1 MSTTLE
7 QIYTTCTNKPAF
19 WDIVLKTEPR
29 MKKFIDEVLAAY
41 KPVRGRNPENI
52 ILKTDSYKL
61 TQYNMGFDEEFDP
74 DTQQKETLIGM
85 FASVEPRKGARDSHV
100 IVAGVN
106 ALANQ
111 LATIRVSMEDLKDAI
126 VFAAAHFSTPSHDG
140 RYHFNPLPWLKV
152 VLEYGGCL
160 PIKFCALPEGTIVP
174 VAVPLCTIENT
185 DPDCAQIVSHLEP
198 LIMQAI
204 WYPTT
209 VATNALGYSKAIK
222 SALCKTATDD
232 VVNGWLP
239 FALQD
244 FALRGVTGMDAAR
257 IGCGAVLYVTMG
269 SDTVPAVCHVMDT
282 MGDGKMLGYSVAAIE
297 HNQAMMQGRKGEFK
311 QVERVL
317 KAYPSGIVSY
327 VADTFDLRNFVEQVS
342 SSKLR
347 KLLMERDGTFVIR
360 PDSAM
365 PNEDGTE
372 MSPAETI
379 SAIFA
384 ILDKNLKDVNTV
396 NSKGFKVL
404 NSHYKVIYGDGL
416 NIPKITSILERMI
429 ADGWC
434 ASNIVF
440 GVGGNLA
447 QRIDRDTERFAM
459 KASEETFLI
468 EDSAGNSRIEVRNVC
483 KETPGK
489 QSKKGRFHIAEVD
502 GVIQCFTLGD
512 PKVKDLPNLLT
523 RYSENGNVS
532 TPLDNIRVIR
542 ERVNTY
548 RVALDF

>member
-1 MSTTLE
+1 MTNSLE
-7 QIYTTCTNKPAF
+7 TIYTNCTDKPAF
-19 WDIVLKTEPR
+19 WAMVRKTDPR
-29 MKKFIDEVLAAY
+29 MKKFIDEVLANH
-41 KPVRGRNPENI
+41 KPISGRNSNNVI
-52 ILKTDSYKL
+52 KKTDSYKL
-61 TQYNMGFDEEFDP
+61 TQFNMGFDEEFDSE
-74 DTQQKETLIGM
+74 TGLKETLVGM
-85 FASVEPRKGARDSHV
+85 YASAEPRMGARDSHV
-100 IVAGVN
+100 IVAGVQ
-106 ALANQ
+106 ALAKE
-111 LATIRVSMEDLKDAI
+111 LAGIRVTMDDLMDAI

-140 RYHFNPLPWLKV
+140 RYHFNPFPWLKV
-152 VLEYGGCL
+152 VLHYSGCL
-160 PIKFCALPEGTIVP
+160 PIKFCALSEGSIVP

-222 SALCKTATDD
+222 FALRKTATDD
-232 VVNGWLP
+232 VVGGWLP

-244 FALRGVTGMDAAR
+244 FALRGVTGMEAAR

-282 MGDGKMLGYSVAAIE
+282 MGNGQMLGYSVAAIE
-297 HNQAMMQGRKGEFK
+297 HNQAMMQGRAGEFK
-311 QVERVL
+311 QVKRVL
-317 KAYPSGIVSY
+317 KAYPTGILSY

-342 SSKLR
+342 SGELR
-347 KLLMERDGTFVIR
+347 DLIMKRDGTFVIR

-365 PNEDGTE
+365 LNADGSE
-372 MSPAETI
+372 MTPAETI

-384 ILDKNLKDVNTV
+384 ILDKNMKDVNTV

-404 NSHYKVIYGDGL
+404 NSHLKIIFGDGL
-416 NIPKITSILERMI
+416 NIPKIISILERMI

-447 QRIDRDTERFAM
+447 QRIDRDTERFAL

-468 EDSAGNSRIEVRNVC
+468 EDSNGNSKVEVRNVC

-489 QSKKGRFHIAEVD
+489 RSKEGRFHIATVD
-502 GVIQCFTLGD
+502 GVTQCFTLGD
-512 PKVKDLPNLLT
+512 PKVKDLPNLLEL
-523 RYSENGNVS
+523 YSQNGQVYK
-532 TPLDNIRVIR
+532 PLDNIDVVRA
-542 ERVNTY
+542 RVNAG
-548 RVALDF
+548 RAVLDF

>member
-7 QIYTTCTNKPAF
+7 INHTTCTDKPAF
-19 WDIVLKTEPR
+19 WAMVRKTDPR
-29 MKKFIDEVLAAY
+29 MKKFIDEVLANH
-41 KPVRGRNPENI
+41 KTVHGRNPENVI
-52 ILKTDSYKL
+52 MKTDSYKL

-74 DTQQKETLIGM
+74 HTDLKETLIGM

-100 IVAGVN
+100 IVAGVQ
-106 ALANQ
+106 ALAKE
-111 LATIRVSMEDLKDAI
+111 LASIRVTMEDLKDAI
-126 VFAAAHFSTPSHDG
+126 VFAQAHFSTPSHDG
-140 RYHFNPLPWLKV
+140 RYHFNPFPWLKV
-152 VLEYGGCL
+152 VLHYGGCL
-160 PIKFCALPEGTIVP
+160 PIKFCALPEGMIVP

-222 SALCKTATDD
+222 FALRKTATDD
-232 VVNGWLP
+232 VAGGWLP

-244 FALRGVTGMDAAR
+244 FALRGVTGMEAAR

-282 MGDGKMLGYSVAAIE
+282 MGNGQMLGYSVAAIE

-311 QVERVL
+311 QVKRVL
-317 KAYPSGIVSY
+317 NAYPTGILSY

-342 SSKLR
+342 SGELR
-347 KLLMERDGTFVIR
+347 SQIMTRDGTFVIR
-360 PDSAM
+360 PDSSM
-365 PNEDGTE
+365 PNDDGTE

-416 NIPKITSILERMI
+416 NIPKITSILERMV

-459 KASEETFLI
+459 KASEETFLV
-468 EDSAGNSRIEVRNVC
+468 EDSVGNSKVEVRNVC

-489 QSKKGRFHIAEVD
+489 RSKEGRFHIATVD
-502 GVIQCFTLGD
+502 GVTKCFTLGD
-512 PKVKDLPNLLT
+512 PTVKDMPNLLEL
-523 RYSENGNVS
+523 YSQNGNICK
-532 TPLDNIRVIR
+532 PLDNIDVVRA
-542 ERVNTY
+542 RVNAY
-548 RVALDF
+548 RAALDF